1 MQIAN
6 LTSTHPPITERI
18 NILRSM
24 SQGVNYVNY
33 QNAFNTV
40 KGKRSVLVPQSGLTD
55 AAIIPLRSSLAD
67 ESAVENNFKIKRDVG
82 DLMMKL
88 NDFKFINCTC
98 GIKLKVPPD
107 YRDNSITCPKC
118 RRIHEISH

>member
-1 MQIAN
+1 
-6 LTSTHPPITERI
+6 
-18 NILRSM
+18 M

-33 QNAFNTV
+33 QNAFNSV
-40 KGKRSVLVPQSGLTD
+40 KGKSSVLVPQSGLTD

-67 ESAVENNFKIKRDVG
+67 ESAVENNFKVKRDVG

-107 YRDNSITCPKC
+107 FKDDTITCPRC
-118 RRIHEISH
+118 GRIHNISK